1 MKSSLLKN
9 IVISVLVMYFVG
21 SITILIA
28 DYIYATND
36 LSKLNSATEE
46 NAEMVSTTELKKAE
60 YEAKKKEVKSI
71 QVGGI
76 FSVAVGVLIGI
87 TAELYSKNKEKKNTK
102 MKLIVGGIV
111 GAVLAGISGLSII
124 IGDMANRGETIT
136 GGFIAEMLLLQLG
149 AIILVVGAFI
159 VCVRLTSEGKKN
171 ELNKQLKKISNR

>member
-1 MKSSLLKN
+1 
-9 IVISVLVMYFVG
+9 
-21 SITILIA
+21 
-28 DYIYATND
+28 
-36 LSKLNSATEE
+36 
-46 NAEMVSTTELKKAE
+46 
-60 YEAKKKEVKSI
+60 
-71 QVGGI
+71 
-76 FSVAVGVLIGI
+76 
-87 TAELYSKNKEKKNTK
+87 

-111 GAVLAGISGLSII
+111 GAALAGISGLSII

>member
-1 MKSSLLKN
+1 MKSGLLKN

-21 SITILIA
+21 SITILTA

-76 FSVAVGVLIGI
+76 FSVAIGVLIGI

-102 MKLIVGGIV
+102 MK
-111 GAVLAGISGLSII
+111 S
-124 IGDMANRGETIT
+124 
-136 GGFIAEMLLLQLG
+136 
-149 AIILVVGAFI
+149 
-159 VCVRLTSEGKKN
+159 
-171 ELNKQLKKISNR
+171 